1 MNLPW
6 MERLGDWNP
15 QFLRELKGHLK
26 TRNLAIA
33 IGVSL
38 LGQFLLV
45 MYLYELLN
53 LDGTYSSFC
62 VRTSNYNCRLD
73 AAGQIAIDWQ
83 QWWQTLFSI
92 LNWTLPLI
100 LLLAGVYMIISDL
113 GKEERRG
120 TLNFIRL
127 SPQSSQSILTGK
139 ILGVPIL
146 LYLGVALALPLH
158 CWSAISAG
166 VPFYF
171 LVSFYLLSGASYY
184 FFYSA
189 ALLYGFLSEFQA
201 SSASFLTFVFALPLL
216 NVINWSVSLVTQ
228 ANYDWSDSG
237 LYYWQWFYIPLG
249 SNFLLAEVFAILNF
263 GLWTYWIWQA
273 LNRRFS
279 NSNATLISK
288 KQSYWMVAYF
298 ELLLLGF
305 CLQNNPLNPAKYA
318 ESGSLWGVLSVIEVV
333 NLLWF
338 VGLIAALSP
347 HRQTLQDWARYR
359 RENVSNRKGFWK
371 SNLMQ
376 DLLWGEKSP
385 SLVAVAVNLGIKT
398 VIWGAWI
405 LSWPQNTNKISA
417 ILGLI
422 VSLNWI
428 LILAGIVQTLLFM
441 KTAKRSL
448 WAGITVIALIVF
460 PPTFFGLLSM
470 PFYQSSG
477 VWLLS
482 AFPWIGVK
490 EASATAIFLTIL
502 GQWSVTTLLSL
513 QLTRQMRLA
522 GKSSSKAIFANR
534 PSITAR

>member
-1 MNLPW
+1 MNLPG

-45 MYLYELLN
+45 MYFYELLN
-53 LDGTYSSFC
+53 LDDTYSSFC
-62 VRTSNYNCRLD
+62 VRNSNYNCRLD
-73 AAGQIAIDWQ
+73 AVGQIIIDWQ
-83 QWWQTLFSI
+83 QWWQTLFGV
-92 LNWTLPLI
+92 LNWILPLI

-158 CWSAISAG
+158 LWSAVSAG
-166 VPFYF
+166 VPFSF
-171 LVSFYLLSGASYY
+171 LVSFYLLSGASYC

-189 ALLYGFLSEFQA
+189 ALLYGFLSGFQA
-201 SSASFLTFVFALPLL
+201 WLASFLTFVFALPLL
-216 NVINWSVSLVTQ
+216 NVINSSVYLFTQ
-228 ANYDWSDSG
+228 ANFDWSDSG
-237 LYYWQWFYIPLG
+237 RYSLQWFYIPIG
-249 SNFLLAEVFAILNF
+249 SNLWLGDAFAILNF

-279 NSNATLISK
+279 NANATIISK
-288 KQSYWMVAYF
+288 KQSYWIVACF

-305 CLQNNPLNPAKYA
+305 CLQNNNLNPARFA
-318 ESGSLWGVLSVIEVV
+318 ESGSLWGVLFIIETV

-338 VGLIAALSP
+338 LGLIAVLSP
-347 HRQTLQDWARYR
+347 HRQALQDWARYR
-359 RENVSNRKGFWK
+359 REKVSNRKGFW

-376 DLLWGEKSP
+376 DLLWDEKSP

-405 LSWPQNTNKISA
+405 LSWPQNSDKISA

-422 VSLNWI
+422 LSLNWI
-428 LILAGIVQTLLFM
+428 LILAGIAQTQ
-441 KTAKRSL
+441 RSL
-448 WAGITVIALIVF
+448 WASITVTALIVF
-460 PPTFFGLLSM
+460 PPIFFSLLSM

-477 VWLLS
+477 VWLLTV
-482 AFPWIGVK
+482 FPWIAVK
-490 EASATAIFLTIL
+490 EAFAIPVFLTIL
-502 GQWSVTTLLSL
+502 GQWSATTLLSL

-522 GKSSSKAIFANR
+522 GESSSKAIFANR
-534 PSITAR
+534 PSLPAR

>member
-1 MNLPW
+1 MNLLW

-15 QFLRELKGHLK
+15 QFLRELKGQLK
-26 TRNLAIA
+26 TRKLAIA
-33 IGVSL
+33 ISVSL
-38 LGQFLLV
+38 ISQFLLV
-45 MYLYELLN
+45 LYFYEQLN

-73 AAGQIAIDWQ
+73 AAGEIVIDWQ

-100 LLLAGVYMIISDL
+100 LLLAGVYMILSDL

-171 LVSFYLLSGASYY
+171 LVSFYLLSGVSYY

-201 SSASFLTFVFALPLL
+201 SSASFLTFVFALPWL

-228 ANYDWSDSG
+228 ANYDWSDSV

-249 SNFLLAEVFAILNF
+249 SNFLLAETFAILTF
-263 GLWTYWIWQA
+263 SLWTYWIWQA
-273 LNRRFS
+273 LNRRFA
-279 NSNATLISK
+279 NANATLISK

-298 ELLLLGF
+298 EFLLLGF
-305 CLQNNPLNPAKYA
+305 CLQKNHLNPAQFA
-318 ESGSLWGVLSVIEVV
+318 ESGFLWGLLVFMETV

-338 VGLIAALSP
+338 LGLIAALSP
-347 HRQTLQDWARYR
+347 HRQALQDWARYR
-359 RENVSNRKGFWK
+359 REKVSNRKSFWK
-371 SNLMQ
+371 SDLMQ

-405 LSWPQNTNKISA
+405 LFWPQNSGKISA

-422 VSLNWI
+422 LSLNWI
-428 LILAGIVQTLLFM
+428 LILAGIAQMLLFM

-448 WAGITVIALIVF
+448 WAGITVIALIAF
-460 PPTFFGLLSM
+460 PPIFFSVLSM

-477 VWLLS
+477 VWLLT

-490 EASATAIFLTIL
+490 EASTIPIFLTIL

-522 GKSSSKAIFANR
+522 GASSSKAIFANR
-534 PSITAR
+534 PSAPAR